1 MQPVQARV
9 IDANHLKLMQPIQI
23 SPGSNVLVMI
33 VSLEGMRESQ
43 AWYQLSA
50 QGLATAY
57 GAGEPEYS
65 VDLIQVP
72 NQDFQP

>member
-1 MQPVQARV
+1 MQSVQALV
-9 IDANHLKLMQPIQI
+9 IDPHHLELMQPIQM
-23 SPGSNVLVMI
+23 SPGSNVVIMI
-33 VSLEGMRESQ
+33 VSLAGTRESQ

-57 GAGEPEYS
+57 NDGEPEYS

-72 NQDFQP
+72 NKDFQP

>member
-1 MQPVQARV
+1 MQSVQAQV
-9 IDANHLKLMQPIQI
+9 IDPNHLKLMQPIQI
-23 SPGSNVLVMI
+23 SPGSNVTVTI
-33 VSLEGMRESQ
+33 VPLEGFRESQ
-43 AWYQLSA
+43 AWYQVSA

-57 GAGEPEYS
+57 RDGEPEYS